1 MVGFFCTG
9 VTVRGIKKLKNIGH
23 CYLEA
28 CEIKVP
34 LYCTILN
41 IKMLITKFPPMCK
54 VFALRKHIIRTVFN
68 EINNNNLKWNDHVS
82 ESIKKANKRLYFLV
96 MLKRAGVPLKDIVAF
111 YTTAIRPVLEY
122 CSPVFHHAL
131 PKYLCNDIERV
142 QKRALSIIMPNNS
155 YEASLVNFNLTTL
168 QARREQQCFKLF
180 DSISGDHKLSGL
192 VPLPKNCNY
201 NLRNKIKYL
210 MPRFH
215 TDRFRLS
222 FIPAMCSRFLS
233 S

>member
-1 MVGFFCTG
+1 MRT
-9 VTVRGIKKLKNIGH
+9 
-23 CYLEA
+23 A
-28 CEIKVP
+28 
-34 LYCTILN
+34 
-41 IKMLITKFPPMCK
+41 
-54 VFALRKHIIRTVFN
+54 ALANQVYISRVNFN
-68 EINNNNLKWNDHVS
+68 TAL
-82 ESIKKANKRLYFLV
+82 
-96 MLKRAGVPLKDIVAF
+96 RAGVPLKDIVAF

-210 MPRFH
+210 MPRFL
-215 TDRFRLS
+215 TDRFRQS

>member
-1 MVGFFCTG
+1 M
-9 VTVRGIKKLKNIGH
+9 
-23 CYLEA
+23 
-28 CEIKVP
+28 
-34 LYCTILN
+34 
-41 IKMLITKFPPMCK
+41 
-54 VFALRKHIIRTVFN
+54 
-68 EINNNNLKWNDHVS
+68 S

-122 CSPVFHHAL
+122 CSPVFLHAL

-180 DSISGDHKLSGL
+180 VSISGDHKLSGL

-215 TDRFRLS
+215 TDRFRQS

>member
-1 MVGFFCTG
+1 MRPIAELLTRVQLT
-9 VTVRGIKKLKNIGH
+9 TLKNGPLQDVCTHMYKVKHKLCPAYIRNIFSTHSTSYSLRQTDFSIPRYGQH
-23 CYLEA
+23 SLRYLGPKLWA
-28 CEIKVP
+28 KLP
-34 LYCTILN
+34 KN
-41 IKMLITKFPPMCK
+41 I
-54 VFALRKHIIRTVFN
+54 R
-68 EINNNNLKWNDHVS
+68 
-82 ESIKKANKRLYFLV
+82 SIK
-96 MLKRAGVPLKDIVAF
+96 
-111 YTTAIRPVLEY
+111 TIRPLLEY

-131 PKYLCNDIERV
+131 PKYLCNDIEGV
-142 QKRALSIIMPNNS
+142 QKRAVSIIMPNNS

-215 TDRFRLS
+215 TDRFRQS